1 GFPPIKPALSLRK
14 KSKHTVRSPFLIPIL
29 LAIPLALASPSPC
42 TAATIQCPLIFD
54 GRVPA
59 EATPQDFD
67 TALGSGWNPYNPDYV
82 KGADLSWTDIILL
95 PGPAPAS
102 TRPGSRSSRFDV
114 AERKRPL
121 EVTISDASVFMNQRG
136 FRRAG
141 LLFAEDT
148 NEGSPAGE
156 GVKTLHCS
164 ARLDLERPLNLTHE
178 YLNVWH
184 ETAAYDANQFNFQTG
199 TIISQPELPKDTYKP
214 LDRDNKLLWSTPM
227 AMDGSWQNF
236 ALTPL
241 FILERLIK
249 LRLALCE
256 KEPPADGL
264 PLSTIQ
270 IWHSAGNNP
279 LARQGGVVPVD
290 LAGDGQYQ
298 IGILKKPTGTGDV
311 VNSGYQ
317 SSNLNEGLIY
327 GGIFIE
333 DSANGCVS
341 I

>member
-1 GFPPIKPALSLRK
+1 M
-14 KSKHTVRSPFLIPIL
+14 RSPFLFPIL
-29 LAIPLALASPSPC
+29 FAIPSALASPSPC

-67 TALGSGWNPYNPDYV
+67 TALGGGWNPYNPDYV
-82 KGADLSWTDIILL
+82 KGANLSWSDIILL
-95 PGPAPAS
+95 PGPAP
-102 TRPGSRSSRFDV
+102 SSRFDV

-156 GVKTLHCS
+156 GVKTLHFS

-199 TIISQPELPKDTYKP
+199 TIIGQPELPKDAYKL
-214 LDRDNKLLWSTPM
+214 LDRDNELLWSTPM

-236 ALTPL
+236 ALTL
-241 FILERLIK
+241 DFLNK
-249 LRLALCE
+249 

-279 LARQGGVVPVD
+279 LTRQGGVVPVD

-298 IGILKKPTGTGDV
+298 IGILKKPTGTDDV

>member
-1 GFPPIKPALSLRK
+1 M
-14 KSKHTVRSPFLIPIL
+14 RSPFLIPIL

-67 TALGSGWNPYNPDYV
+67 TALGGGWNPYNPDYV
-82 KGADLSWTDIILL
+82 KGANLSWSDIILL
-95 PGPAPAS
+95 PGPAPVS

-156 GVKTLHCS
+156 GVKTLHFS

-199 TIISQPELPKDTYKP
+199 TIIGQLDLPKDTYKL

-236 ALTPL
+236 ALTL
-241 FILERLIK
+241 DFLNN
-249 LRLALCE
+249 
-256 KEPPADGL
+256 
-264 PLSTIQ
+264 TIQ

-298 IGILKKPTGTGDV
+298 IGILKKPTGTDDV

>member
-1 GFPPIKPALSLRK
+1 M
-14 KSKHTVRSPFLIPIL
+14 RSPFLIPIL
-29 LAIPLALASPSPC
+29 LAIPSALGSPSPC
-42 TAATIQCPLIFD
+42 TAAAIQCPLVFD

-59 EATPQDFD
+59 TATPQDFD
-67 TALGSGWNPYNPDYV
+67 TALGGGWNPYNPDYV
-82 KGADLSWTDIILL
+82 KGASLSWSDIILL
-95 PGPAPAS
+95 PESAPVS
-102 TRPGSRSSRFDV
+102 TRPGSRSSRFDA
-114 AERKRPL
+114 AETKRAL
-121 EVTISDASVFMNQRG
+121 EVTISDASIFMNQRG

-141 LLFAEDT
+141 LLFAGDT

-156 GVKTLHCS
+156 GVKTLHFS
-164 ARLDLERPLNLTHE
+164 VRLDLERPLNLTHE

-199 TIISQPELPKDTYKP
+199 TIIGQPELPKETYKL
-214 LDRDNKLLWSTPM
+214 LDRDNKLLWSTPI
-227 AMDGSWQNF
+227 AKDGSWQNF
-236 ALTPL
+236 ALTL
-241 FILERLIK
+241 DFLNN
-249 LRLALCE
+249 
-256 KEPPADGL
+256 
-264 PLSTIQ
+264 TIQ
-270 IWHSAGNNP
+270 IWYSAGNNP
-279 LARQGGVVPVD
+279 LARLGGAVPVN

-298 IGILKKPTGTGDV
+298 IGILKKPTGTDDV

>member
-1 GFPPIKPALSLRK
+1 M
-14 KSKHTVRSPFLIPIL
+14 RSPFLIPIL
-29 LAIPLALASPSPC
+29 LAIPSALGSPSPC
-42 TAATIQCPLIFD
+42 TAAAIQCPLVFD

-59 EATPQDFD
+59 TATPQDFD
-67 TALGSGWNPYNPDYV
+67 TALGGGWNPYNPDYV
-82 KGADLSWTDIILL
+82 KGASLSWSDIILL
-95 PGPAPAS
+95 PESAPVS
-102 TRPGSRSSRFDV
+102 TRPGSRSSRFDA
-114 AERKRPL
+114 AEKKRAL
-121 EVTISDASVFMNQRG
+121 EVTISDASIFMNQRG

-141 LLFAEDT
+141 LLFAGDT

-156 GVKTLHCS
+156 GVKTLHFS
-164 ARLDLERPLNLTHE
+164 VRLDLERPLNLTHE

-199 TIISQPELPKDTYKP
+199 TIIGQPELPKDTYKL
-214 LDRDNKLLWSTPM
+214 LDRDNKLLWSTPI
-227 AMDGSWQNF
+227 AKDGSWQNF
-236 ALTPL
+236 ALTL
-241 FILERLIK
+241 DFLNN
-249 LRLALCE
+249 
-256 KEPPADGL
+256 
-264 PLSTIQ
+264 TIQ
-270 IWHSAGNNP
+270 IWYSAGNNP
-279 LARQGGVVPVD
+279 LARQGGAVPVN

-298 IGILKKPTGTGDV
+298 IGILKKPTGTDDV